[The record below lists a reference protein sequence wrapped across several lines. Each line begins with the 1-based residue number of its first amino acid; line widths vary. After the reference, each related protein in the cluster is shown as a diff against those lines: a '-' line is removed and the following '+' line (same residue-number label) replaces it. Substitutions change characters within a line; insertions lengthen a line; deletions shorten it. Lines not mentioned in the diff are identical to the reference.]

1 MNNPTNLLL
10 LLLFLLLLLLLLSLL
25 LLLLLL
31 LLLSIWCF
39 GNKVDTGLV
48 RNYRFSLWL
57 YVNRK

>member
-10 LLLFLLLLLLLLSLL
+10 LLLFLLLLLLLLSL